1 MSWRDHTLY
10 YIRHGETDWNAQ
22 RRLQGTSDVPLNDTG
37 RAQAARHG
45 VTLAGLD
52 EDWATFDFVA
62 SPLSRTRETHEIVV
76 SHLNGT
82 VPKVRLDARLREVEF
97 GRWEGRTWSA
107 IEQEEPEGHAIYLTK
122 AWDEAP
128 HGGESYGDVAARV
141 ESWLETVNGDT
152 VIVSHGG
159 VSRVLR
165 ALYLGLEGN
174 SATALPTP
182 QTTFFR
188 FRDGQVDRI

>member
-10 YIRHGETDWNAQ
+10 FIRHGETDWNAA
-22 RRLQGTSDVPLNDTG
+22 RRIQGASDIPLNDTG

-45 VTLAGLD
+45 ATMAGLD
-52 EDWATFDFVA
+52 EDWTSFDFAA
-62 SPLSRTRETHEIVV
+62 SPLSRTRETYKIVT
-76 SHLNGT
+76 SHLNDDI
-82 VPKVRLDARLREVEF
+82 PPVRFDARLREIEF
-97 GRWEGRTWSA
+97 DRWEGRTWSEVESA
-107 IEQEEPEGHAIYLTK
+107 EPEGHAIYLTK
-122 AWDEAP
+122 AWDQAP

-141 ESWLETVNGDT
+141 EAFLETVTGDT

-174 SATALPTP
+174 SATALPVP

>member
-1 MSWRDHTLY
+1 MLFRSY
-10 YIRHGETDWNAQ
+10 FIRHGETDWNAQ
-22 RRLQGTSDVPLNDTG
+22 RRIQGASDIPLNDTG

-45 VTLAGLD
+45 ATMAGLD
-52 EDWATFDFVA
+52 EDWSTFDFVA
-62 SPLSRTRETHEIVV
+62 SPLSRTRETHKIVV
-76 SHLNGT
+76 SHLRDDL
-82 VPKVRLDARLREVEF
+82 PQVRFDARLREIEF
-97 GRWEGRTWSA
+97 NRWEGLSWSY
-107 IEQEEPEGHAIYLTK
+107 IESTEPEAHLIYRTK
-122 AWDEAP
+122 GWDEAP

-141 ESWLETVNGDT
+141 EAWLETVRRDT

-174 SATALPTP
+174 RATDLPVP

-188 FRDGQVDRI
+188 FRGGQVDRI